1 MVIDSQCDQ
10 KARLFF
16 QYLAI
21 YNDEILPK
29 SIQKVPKW
37 VVNFAKI
44 QINLSNVAKDF

>member
-29 SIQKVPKW
+29 NIQKVQSEFTALPNIK
-37 VVNFAKI
+37 
-44 QINLSNVAKDF
+44 